1 MAEADYCRS
10 LLCSFGTYRRQMTY
24 ALIEFLFNR
33 DGFVR
38 IRRNS
43 GTQLPSWRAT
53 RSDNPNPTEPI
64 MSGGTTGTLPG
75 AATRTPAGGLGANRF
90 GAVIGVHLSTQLI
103 KEDLRRAQIGRRK
116 AFAEA
121 IVYAREEIAC
131 LGCPPLGLP

>member
-1 MAEADYCRS
+1 
-10 LLCSFGTYRRQMTY
+10 
-24 ALIEFLFNR
+24 
-33 DGFVR
+33 
-38 IRRNS
+38 
-43 GTQLPSWRAT
+43 
-53 RSDNPNPTEPI
+53 

-131 LGCPPLGLP
+131 LGCPPLGLPQARETDRRPQFPRQGAVCMRAVESLE